1 MKIIEGQISD
11 LPSKPS
17 TGLVGLLAKHRAGL
31 DPSFNL
37 RSGRP
42 KLHAIARALIEALGG
57 KQEKDG
63 WAVDLQLAD
72 GFSEH
77 LQSVVD
83 DLTAKLHAQED
94 RIKALEAAIQ
104 ALSAEGAAPRKR
116 ASKADAQ
123 PDAKPDAQAQS

>member
-1 MKIIEGQISD
+1 
-11 LPSKPS
+11 
-17 TGLVGLLAKHRAGL
+17 VGLLAKHRALL

-63 WAVDLQLAD
+63 WEVDLSLEDGLAERLRVAEAEFPVRAKEAHD
-72 GFSEH
+72 E
-77 LQSVVD
+77 LMSVVD